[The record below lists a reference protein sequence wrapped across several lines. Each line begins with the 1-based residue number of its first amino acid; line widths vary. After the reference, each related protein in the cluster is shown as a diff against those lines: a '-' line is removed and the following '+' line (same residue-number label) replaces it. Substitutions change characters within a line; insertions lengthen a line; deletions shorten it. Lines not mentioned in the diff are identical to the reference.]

1 MFTITV
7 EDNEKPKLNC
17 PQSVERPTDQGEN
30 FTTYDINEQVSATD
44 NVDVVVPNC
53 VPNTDTFYL
62 NGPTSITCTATDNS
76 GNAESCSFEVTVYDP
91 EPPKFEN
98 CVDQTFILLFNDDGE
113 AVVNYT
119 KPRVTD
125 NVGVVSGPVCTPNS
139 GSMFSMDST
148 LVTCN
153 ASDAAGN
160 IGNCSFNVIL
170 IDCVKGTF
178 GEFCMNCTCVDN
190 SLCEET
196 TGDCPGCDDQKDYGF
211 ECNYRD
217 LYPNITATGLSVRDG
232 NVTQHRG
239 ENVELVCKYN
249 LLNIIGYWSKDGVK
263 VMSFTGET
271 TGNATYTIHSVDFSD
286 IGTYNCT
293 LTQQVYTDIRTSV
306 SESVFVSV
314 EVPAQFVTRP
324 QSAQGRLQDNLTFN
338 CSAEGNPEVDI
349 TWIRN
354 SNRLVGTKY
363 TISENENKESMI
375 FTTNSTLV
383 VYNISRSDNGSYE
396 CQAENE
402 LVNEVKEGV
411 ASFSI
416 TVLEKPD
423 PVTINDVTSTDK
435 TIIVTWT
442 RGNERNSPIQTCTV
456 QYREESESMLK
467 TIVAEKENSHTITD
481 LKPYTD
487 YYIQV
492 FCTNA
497 IGESDKETTS
507 KRTDEAE
514 NNTGMIVVVSIVVI
528 LVIVVVVLVAVMSI
542 NRRHYLRERFFGSGS
557 GRRQQFDGPLELG
570 SRDNTGYLQAIS
582 VERLQPT
589 FEEKHRDGDKLFN
602 QEYKSLPQSSR
613 VITTEAS
620 NMAENKGKNR
630 YINILAYD
638 QSRVILN
645 EIDGEPGSDYI
656 NACYVDGYD
665 FNNKFIAAQGPKEE
679 TVVDFW
685 RMIWEQN
692 SPAIVMLTKT
702 FEKGREKC
710 AQYWPDSGSQEFEQF
725 TITLEDTVKT
735 CEYVIRKFRIQ
746 NSDYESESR
755 SIQQYHFIGWPDFG
769 IPDYPYTMLSFIKR
783 IRQMV
788 PKPTSNGDIGPLT
801 VHCSAGVGR
810 TGTYIVIDAML
821 DQMVAEKQVDIYNF
835 VSKIRGQRNLL
846 VQSQVQY
853 VFIHQALM
861 EEYLYNQSEI
871 DVTSMQQKW
880 SDLILKPSNSDFTNL
895 ELEFRRVTQIPTSHL
910 TQKDGTLDPNKIKN
924 RLLQVI
930 PFNYNRVKLQ
940 RLIGKEHS
948 DYINASYIDGYEYK
962 SMYIATQGPTKDTI
976 GDFWRMVWDE
986 RTSCIIMMTD
996 LEENGQERCTKYW
1009 PDDNTPVVHDTIAV
1023 QVKEQREV
1031 EGSEYIVREFQ
1042 VTNTKVEN
1050 SSLGGES
1057 RSVFQYHYVGWP
1069 HSGAPSS
1076 GTGLVDL
1083 IGKVHKYQESIHS
1096 TFPIV
1101 VHCSGG
1107 AGRTGVFIALSI
1119 MLERVKAEGVID
1131 VFQTVRTLRQQR
1143 PHMVQTFEQ
1152 YGFCYHAVR
1161 EYMDSFD
1168 HYANLK

>member
-1 MFTITV
+1 MQTENVNSLTLDIPANTPYSVYTVRVLGTTISDGPESDKATCETPPAGPSEIATPAQPTNAEV
-7 EDNEKPKLNC
+7 KHDSFKITLEKP
-17 PQSVERPTDQGEN
+17 SDR
-30 FTTYDINEQVSATD
+30 
-44 NVDVVVPNC
+44 
-53 VPNTDTFYL
+53 
-62 NGPTSITCTATDNS
+62 NGPI
-76 GNAESCSFEVTVYDP
+76 SCYAVIVVQLKAGYNV
-91 EPPKFEN
+91 EN
-98 CVDQTFILLFNDDGE
+98 MNPDTEYPDSKLKSYNEAKNQLFVPYV
-113 AVVNYT
+113 AV
-119 KPRVTD
+119 
-125 NVGVVSGPVCTPNS
+125 
-139 GSMFSMDST
+139 
-148 LVTCN
+148 
-153 ASDAAGN
+153 A
-160 IGNCSFNVIL
+160 
-170 IDCVKGTF
+170 F
-178 GEFCMNCTCVDN
+178 GEFQ
-190 SLCEET
+190 EEMT
-196 TGDCPGCDDQKDYGF
+196 IGSGESSKCPSSARQ
-211 ECNYRD
+211 RRSVP
-217 LYPNITATGLSVRDG
+217 YPRVG
-232 NVTQHRG
+232 NNG
-239 ENVELVCKYN
+239 EL
-249 LLNIIGYWSKDGVK
+249 
-263 VMSFTGET
+263 
-271 TGNATYTIHSVDFSD
+271 
-286 IGTYNCT
+286 
-293 LTQQVYTDIRTSV
+293 
-306 SESVFVSV
+306 
-314 EVPAQFVTRP
+314 
-324 QSAQGRLQDNLTFN
+324 
-338 CSAEGNPEVDI
+338 
-349 TWIRN
+349 
-354 SNRLVGTKY
+354 
-363 TISENENKESMI
+363 
-375 FTTNSTLV
+375 
-383 VYNISRSDNGSYE
+383 
-396 CQAENE
+396 
-402 LVNEVKEGV
+402 
-411 ASFSI
+411 
-416 TVLEKPD
+416 
-423 PVTINDVTSTDK
+423 
-435 TIIVTWT
+435 
-442 RGNERNSPIQTCTV
+442 
-456 QYREESESMLK
+456 ESESTYTVFLRAYVSEGVYSSSPFINPVK
-467 TIVAEKENSHTITD
+467 TGK
-481 LKPYTD
+481 
-487 YYIQV
+487 
-492 FCTNA
+492 
-497 IGESDKETTS
+497 
-507 KRTDEAE
+507 

-570 SRDNTGYLQAIS
+570 SRDNTGYLQEYPAIS